1 MDMPK
6 IGRFL
11 AALRHEQGLTQEQ
24 LGEKLGVAGKT
35 ISRWET
41 ARYLP
46 PVEMLQLLSKQ
57 FGVSIN
63 ELLAGQRLTET
74 DFRAKAE
81 ENLCAALKD
90 SVFSRKEK
98 IAYYRRKWRRD
109 HRFERIFAIIALAL
123 AVLVGVLCHRRDVPV
138 LAALAA
144 VIWSA
149 ILNNRMMGYVEER
162 VYGDG
167 SGE

>member
-11 AALRHEQGLTQEQ
+11 AALRREQGLTQEQ

-46 PVEMLQLLSKQ
+46 PVEMLQLLSEQ
-57 FGVSIN
+57 YGVSIN
-63 ELLAGQRLTET
+63 ELLSGERLPDET
-74 DFRAKAE
+74 YRAKAE
-81 ENLCAALKD
+81 ENLRAALAD
-90 SVFSRKEK
+90 STFSRKER
-98 IAYYRRKWRRD
+98 IAFFKRKWRRD
-109 HRFERIFAIIALAL
+109 HRSERLLAAVVL
-123 AVLVGVLCHRRDVPV
+123 TAAVLLGVLRHQHELPV
-138 LAALAA
+138 VAAVAA
-144 VIWSA
+144 VIWGA

-162 VYGDG
+162 VYGG
-167 SGE
+167 GTEK